1 MGYFSGQFS
10 NDNVYF
16 LMSRLIKN
24 NKKILFDQELSKKIL
39 GRLVG
44 QLEELGSSDIRKS
57 FVFHLITLLTS
68 YHNKAI
74 RRNQNMIFD
83 YFIKNGENWLYSNLK
98 RMRFIAFIRNYSSF
112 YYDSRKHNIPKDTK
126 FVALPAKLCTIIS
139 IIQLVNQ
146 CNKGGNSFVTSI
158 SEKIISLEHIK
169 KLLEQRLPI
178 PIKIVFLNYIKRIY
192 LDNIDELE
200 EYEFN
205 EYFAL
210 FESL

>member
-1 MGYFSGQFS
+1 
-10 NDNVYF
+10 
-16 LMSRLIKN
+16 
-24 NKKILFDQELSKKIL
+24 
-39 GRLVG
+39 
-44 QLEELGSSDIRKS
+44 
-57 FVFHLITLLTS
+57 
-68 YHNKAI
+68 
-74 RRNQNMIFD
+74 MIFN

-112 YYDSRKHNIPKDTK
+112 YYDSKKHNIPKDSR
-126 FVALPAKLCTIIS
+126 FVALPAKLCTVIS

-146 CNKGGNSFVTSI
+146 CNKGGNSFVTNI

-205 EYFAL
+205 EYFVL
-210 FESL
+210 FESLQNTLINIEDSNYLGANKEISNYSIITFSGCYKCSQWDEKFKLTMLQSMSHLFTKALANPTTNLVAESKKF